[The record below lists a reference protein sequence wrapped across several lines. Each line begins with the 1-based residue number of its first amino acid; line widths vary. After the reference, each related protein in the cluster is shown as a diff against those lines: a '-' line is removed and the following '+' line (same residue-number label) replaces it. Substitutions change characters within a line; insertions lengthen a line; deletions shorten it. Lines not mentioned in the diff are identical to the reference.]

1 MKNINTIFSLISAI
15 IVLTGIFYI
24 SYHKEKERKKERE
37 EKSNQFL
44 NIQRQ
49 AISNNFAHWEVNID
63 GKTTFMWNVQTNNVG
78 KELK

>member
-1 MKNINTIFSLISAI
+1 MKNINIFGTTASLIYAI

-24 SYHKEKERKKERE
+24 IYHNQEERK

-63 GKTTFMWNVQTNNVG
+63 GKTTFKWNTNANVE
-78 KELK
+78 KN

>member
-1 MKNINTIFSLISAI
+1 MKNSVIYAYFNLISAI

-24 SYHKEKERKKERE
+24 LYHNEKERKEERK

-63 GKTTFMWNVQTNNVG
+63 GKTTFKWNTNANVE
-78 KELK
+78 KN

>member
-1 MKNINTIFSLISAI
+1 MKNINIFGTIFSLISAI

-24 SYHKEKERKKERE
+24 IYHNEKELG

-49 AISNNFAHWEVNID
+49 AISNNFAHWEVNVD
-63 GKTTFMWNVQTNNVG
+63 GKTTFMWNTNFNVE
-78 KELK
+78 KNNE